1 MIRLGLCGWFDQGT
15 PASFHLTTQDK
26 ARDQDTIAF
35 VEKVIALVRRRRSMK
50 AIETYEQVEFLVNYV
65 DHLRHGSPP
74 TLLDQLTCSL

>member
-1 MIRLGLCGWFDQGT
+1 MIRLGLCGWFNQGT
-15 PASFHLTTQDK
+15 PPTTPDE

-50 AIETYEQVEFLVNYV
+50 AIETYEQVEFVVDYV

-74 TLLDQLTCSL
+74 PLLDQLTCPL